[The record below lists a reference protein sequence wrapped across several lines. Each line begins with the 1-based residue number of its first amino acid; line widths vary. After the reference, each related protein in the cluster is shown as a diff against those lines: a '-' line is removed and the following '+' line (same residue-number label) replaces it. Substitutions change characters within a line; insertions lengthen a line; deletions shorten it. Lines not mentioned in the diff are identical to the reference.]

1 MRERRAIPVY
11 SFTRVRSTNTKC
23 TRGCGC
29 NGHPAFP
36 TPSLG
41 GSFINASGAWRG
53 EGANVCLDLS
63 SLRANGSAEWPP
75 DDRLQRAT
83 QYSEASVMESK
94 NRGVPDTR
102 WSLSSGSPKAR
113 SGGGV

>member
-29 NGHPAFP
+29 NGHPAVP

-41 GSFINASGAWRG
+41 ESFINDSGAWRG
-53 EGANVCLDLS
+53 EGVNMCLDVIAS
-63 SLRANGSAEWPP
+63 
-75 DDRLQRAT
+75 QRA
-83 QYSEASVMESK
+83 ALCADPLAR
-94 NRGVPDTR
+94 NDGRG
-102 WSLSSGSPKAR
+102 SGIAEPVIGRAFAR
-113 SGGGV
+113 PVGSQ